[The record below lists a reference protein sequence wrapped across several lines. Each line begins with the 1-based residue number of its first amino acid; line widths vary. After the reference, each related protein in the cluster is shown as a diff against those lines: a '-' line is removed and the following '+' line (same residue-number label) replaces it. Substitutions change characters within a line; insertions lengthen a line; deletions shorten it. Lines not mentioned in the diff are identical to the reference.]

1 MKIAILGYGK
11 QGASAYHYF
20 NRNDNQITVCD
31 GGNGENIPKNI
42 SKRLGANYLV
52 DLHEFDIIVRSPSI
66 HPNQIRTANPD
77 HPEVMEKVTSNTNEF
92 FKVCPAPII
101 GVTGTKGKGTTST
114 LIYEILKAA
123 GYRAHLGGN
132 IGIPPLDMLKENIK
146 QNDIVVL
153 ELANFQLI
161 DLKYSPK
168 TSVCLG
174 VYPEHLDW
182 HKDIYEYIH
191 AKQQMFAHQTHEDIA
206 IYNARNEFSEEVASA
221 SHGKKLAFEVP
232 DYGQPPTLNADVYVD
247 REKIMFGDTV
257 VCSIND
263 VALIGWHNLQN
274 VCAAIAATWYLIK
287 QDKKVIKQV
296 LSSIA
301 GLPNRLEPVREL
313 NGIAYINDSFSS
325 GPEST
330 IAAITAV
337 TKPKVLIIGG
347 KDRMLDLSR
356 LCETIKLYEKQIK
369 KIILIGESAERVAS
383 NLEAKGFS
391 NFVVSKEKTIKDI
404 VYLANNNAQSGD
416 AIVLS
421 PGFPSFDMFK
431 DFEDRG
437 NQFRAVVKAL

>member
-1 MKIAILGYGK
+1 M
-11 QGASAYHYF
+11 
-20 NRNDNQITVCD
+20 V
-31 GGNGENIPKNI
+31 
-42 SKRLGANYLV
+42 
-52 DLHEFDIIVRSPSI
+52 
-66 HPNQIRTANPD
+66 
-77 HPEVMEKVTSNTNEF
+77 
-92 FKVCPAPII
+92 
-101 GVTGTKGKGTTST
+101 
-114 LIYEILKAA
+114 
-123 GYRAHLGGN
+123 
-132 IGIPPLDMLKENIK
+132 
-146 QNDIVVL
+146 
-153 ELANFQLI
+153 
-161 DLKYSPK
+161 
-168 TSVCLG
+168 
-174 VYPEHLDW
+174 
-182 HKDIYEYIH
+182 
-191 AKQQMFAHQTHEDIA
+191 
-206 IYNARNEFSEEVASA
+206 
-221 SHGKKLAFEVP
+221 
-232 DYGQPPTLNADVYVD
+232 
-247 REKIMFGDTV
+247 GDTV

-337 TKPKVLIIGG
+337 TKPKILIIGG

-369 KIILIGESAERVAS
+369 KIILIGESAERIAS